1 MLKKIKLNKYKHTIA
16 ALLLVILYSCSEL
29 GNQPPENVVLMA
41 SDDGAVIIRQ
51 YSIFNVTSY
60 SKRGNSTRRYGSTTN
75 YLEAFDGT
83 TGEAVSKQA
92 FKLKGNYKLIKVTN
106 KHALLKYYNIKKNNQ
121 ELLIV
126 NIPQFSKA
134 FDEAALSAINNGLI
148 FNPTYTYYNP
158 TGIPGIILKAD
169 DARLYALDE
178 KSGKAILLPDSVDA
192 RMINRR
198 FLQLSNIEINN
209 QLLNFTGSRRK
220 KIVATIKGNN
230 TPNAA
235 LSSAI
240 DFINPYFVGYYFPQ
254 QNKELPLRINNGLLI
269 VSKTKDSNTFEF
281 ILTLIDGSS
290 LQTNWSVTLKNEKG
304 ESSENDLLDIQLH
317 GSNLLVITKNSMNL
331 LDTKSGQWKWN
342 KHFN

>member
-1 MLKKIKLNKYKHTIA
+1 MLKKIKLYKYKFLIA
-16 ALLLVILYSCSEL
+16 ALLLVTLYSCSEL
-29 GNQPPENVVLMA
+29 GDQPPENVVLMA
-41 SDDGAVIIRQ
+41 SDDGAIIIRQ
-51 YSIFNVTSY
+51 YSIFHVTSY
-60 SKRGNSTRRYGSTTN
+60 SKRGNSTSRYGSTTN

-92 FKLKGNYKLIKVTN
+92 FKLKGNYQLVKVTN
-106 KHALLKYYNIKKNNQ
+106 THALLKYYNSQKNKQ

-134 FDEAALSAINNGLI
+134 FDEETLSAINNGLV
-148 FNPTYTYYNP
+148 FNPGYTYYNP

-178 KSGKAILLPDSVDA
+178 KSGKALQLPDSVDA

-198 FLQLSNIEINN
+198 FLQLNNIEMDN
-209 QLLNFTGSRRK
+209 QRLNFTGSRRK
-220 KIVATIKGNN
+220 KIVASIKGNN
-230 TPNAA
+230 TGNTA

-240 DFINPYFVGYYFPQ
+240 DFINPYFVGYYFPK
-254 QNKELPLRINNGLLI
+254 QNKELPLRINDGFLI
-269 VSKTKDSNTFEF
+269 VSKTKDSNAFEF
-281 ILTLIDGSS
+281 LLTLIDSSS
-290 LQTNWSVTLKNEKG
+290 LQTTWSVALKNEKP
-304 ESSENDLLDIQLH
+304 ENSENDLLDIQLH

-342 KHFN
+342 KYFI